1 MTEERKKEIL
11 KTIEERISSIPE
23 EYVSKVVADW
33 FFCSG
38 EEDLMEVAKSIKRKD
53 SDLSQHMRD
62 WYVKTRGCTKTEMA
76 IVLTDPEFMLTSSL
90 KDKILSRSSIR
101 LMQSDNFKKK
111 SLYDKLMN
119 VYVPSKTLRRPI
131 SVCDSENGVLRL
143 VYQVKGEGTKIMS
156 EMKKGESVDILAPL
170 GNGFKIEKG
179 KRYCLIGGGIGV
191 PPMLYT
197 AKQCE
202 NPLVI
207 TGFRNKDL
215 IILQDD
221 FKKAGAELVLTTDDG
236 SAGIHGF
243 VTDVLK
249 EKISEVEIGRAHV

>member
-1 MTEERKKEIL
+1 MKKYDVQKFELLSNEQI
-11 KTIEERISSIPE
+11 
-23 EYVSKVVADW
+23 ADGV
-33 FFCSG
+33 FDMRVKND
-38 EEDLMEVAKSIKRKD
+38 ELAPLAKCG
-53 SDLSQHMRD
+53 QFAH
-62 WYVKTRGCTKTEMA
+62 
-76 IVLTDPEFMLTSSL
+76 
-90 KDKILSRSSIR
+90 
-101 LMQSDNFKKK
+101 
-111 SLYDKLMN
+111 

-179 KRYCLIGGGIGV
+179 KRYCLIFFFFWVTTLI
-191 PPMLYT
+191 YT

-249 EKISEVEIGRAHV
+249 EKISEVDEVCACGPTPMLKAIADVCKEAGKPCQISLEERMACGMGACLVCAVKVRKNGEEIMQHVCKNGPVFNAEEVVFNG

>member
-1 MTEERKKEIL
+1 MKKYDVQKFELLSNEQI
-11 KTIEERISSIPE
+11 
-23 EYVSKVVADW
+23 ADGI
-33 FFCSG
+33 FDMRVKND
-38 EEDLMEVAKSIKRKD
+38 ELAPLAKCG
-53 SDLSQHMRD
+53 QFAH
-62 WYVKTRGCTKTEMA
+62 
-76 IVLTDPEFMLTSSL
+76 
-90 KDKILSRSSIR
+90 
-101 LMQSDNFKKK
+101 
-111 SLYDKLMN
+111 

-249 EKISEVEIGRAHV
+249 EKSQRLTRFVHAALHRCSRLLPMFAKRQVSRVRFLLRREWPAEWAHALCAQ